1 MPLSM
6 WLRDAGVSSYV
17 LNHYLAVGLCDVV
30 PVKDPPFT
38 IAHHRVSN
46 SLVVRASGLIM
57 EGRGFKS
64 HPELKHFFQVHVIFT
79 FNSSITCDQASF
91 FSRREGTPDTIT

>member
-17 LNHYLAVGLCDVV
+17 PNHYLAVGLCDVV

-57 EGRGFKS
+57 EGHGFKS
-64 HPELKHFFQVHVIFT
+64 HPELKHFFP
-79 FNSSITCDQASF
+79 SSCHFYI
-91 FSRREGTPDTIT
+91 